1 MREPKLAVPLLLV
14 STIHPSAQVP
24 LLDFSIIGINKNMIV
39 VITAGGNVDMPTW
52 IDQVPAVLHAWYPGQ
67 EGGTALAQIVFGE
80 FSSSGK
86 LPAGFERR
94 WEDNATVA
102 NYYPAITRNR
112 WSTKKASLW
121 AIGISTGPG
130 RTRTF
135 LLEFGGLD
143 SPVMVSFDVKNAEER
158 EGSETAE
165 MYVVDQH
172 ASVRRPIKERKKLEC
187 RAGRVSIY
195 WEHPPLTSPCR
206 ASLC

>member
-94 WEDNATVA
+94 WEDNATVD

-121 AIGISTGPG
+121 GYRHFDRPRADTDFSPRIWWSGQPG
-130 RTRTF
+130 NGFIRC
-135 LLEFGGLD
+135 E
-143 SPVMVSFDVKNAEER
+143 K
-158 EGSETAE
+158 
-165 MYVVDQH
+165 
-172 ASVRRPIKERKKLEC
+172 C
-187 RAGRVSIY
+187 
-195 WEHPPLTSPCR
+195 
-206 ASLC
+206 